1 MNETPCRFGPGTAL
15 LGIHTPPQAGCA
27 PSGLGVVLF
36 NAGVIP
42 RHGPHRVNVKL
53 ARALAAEG
61 HAVLRC
67 DLSGLGDSPHVAAP
81 AAPGAQGGQSAQG
94 DFRDQ
99 AVRDLRAAMDELC
112 ARPGVQRIVLVGFCS
127 GAVNAYWASLADAR
141 VAGLLMLDGF
151 WYRSRWTTPVRDLK
165 RALNVSWATRF
176 AAVGRRLSA
185 LWGAGQQPEV
195 PGQGAAAAPG
205 LFDVAPDQANP
216 PIAEFSR
223 HMGELAARGTRVF
236 LLYTGSVLDYVSYA
250 GQFRHVFGA
259 QPWFPQV
266 RCDFR
271 ADIDHTLL
279 TLASQQTFIG
289 LVRGW
294 LSEVQAAKVAK
305 AVPEGLHAR

>member
-15 LGIHTPPQAGCA
+15 LGIHTPPLAGRA

-42 RHGPHRVNVKL
+42 RHGPHRLNVKL
-53 ARALAAEG
+53 ARVLAAEG

-67 DLSGLGDSPHVAAP
+67 DLSGLGDSPHVATP
-81 AAPGAQGGQSAQG
+81 AAPAAQGGQSAQG

-112 ARPGVQRIVLVGFCS
+112 ERQGVQRIVLIGFCS
-127 GAVNAYWASLADAR
+127 GAVNAYWTSLADAR
-141 VAGLLMLDGF
+141 VAGLLMMDGF

-176 AAVGRRLSA
+176 AAVGRRLAA
-185 LWGAGQQPEV
+185 LWGAGQPAAV
-195 PGQGAAAAPG
+195 RGQGGAAAAPPG
-205 LFDVAPDQANP
+205 LFDVAPEQANP
-216 PIAEFSR
+216 PVADFSR
-223 HMGELAARGTRVF
+223 HMGELVARGTRVF
-236 LLYTGSVLDYVSYA
+236 VLYTGSVLDYVSYA

-271 ADIDHTLL
+271 TDIDHTLL
-279 TLASQQTFIG
+279 TQASQQTFIG

-294 LSEVQAAKVAK
+294 LSEEQDVREAQER
-305 AVPEGLHAR
+305 PHAR